1 MQWLRGEPHA
11 DLVRH
16 RAHGDTG
23 VHGAWLPRQGKSPAV
38 ARTSCSH
45 WGGPSAEHGD
55 GVLGVGS
62 LQDGVHLH
70 TSS

>member
-23 VHGAWLPRQGKSPAV
+23 LH
-38 ARTSCSH
+38 
-45 WGGPSAEHGD
+45 
-55 GVLGVGS
+55 GS
-62 LQDGVHLH
+62 LAPTAGQEPGSSTDQLLTLGWALH
-70 TSS
+70 